1 MEIIIPRRTNKL
13 NVIKIEDS
21 DKILP
26 WKCSKFEMM
35 GHIKKFEVFIDDKW

>member
-13 NVIKIEDS
+13 NVIKLEDS

-26 WKCSKFEMM
+26 WKCSKFESW
-35 GHIKKFEVFIDDKW
+35 GPVKKFEVFIDDKW